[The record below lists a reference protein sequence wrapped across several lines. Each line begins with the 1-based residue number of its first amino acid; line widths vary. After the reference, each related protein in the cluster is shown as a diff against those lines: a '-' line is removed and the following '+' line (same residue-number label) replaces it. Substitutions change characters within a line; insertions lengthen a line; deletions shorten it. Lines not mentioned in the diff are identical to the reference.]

1 MMNTEY
7 FNVELIST
15 SSPAYK
21 KNNKKYKIIS
31 DKIRQY
37 KPVDHYAASY
47 NKALLKWEFVVQSLL
62 SSISI
67 ENKNRILK
75 FTDNQS
81 NVRFREI
88 DFIAEPTANVLVF
101 CELKLKENF
110 NSEMGNKASGW
121 SQLDK
126 SISIADQNFDA
137 LSGISICVDMSHIY
151 GIDSKA
157 DAENYCQVSELQKL
171 LSKPLS
177 EKKILWISS
186 IEISKLAIQNGLLT
200 ESEILEMKTLYQEY
214 KNPLSV
220 LNDETGYIKN
230 NPFQNLSSLFDKTTS
245 RNKTV
250 SCH

>member
-1 MMNTEY
+1 MNTEY
-7 FNVELIST
+7 FDVELIST
-15 SSPAYK
+15 TSAAYK
-21 KNNKKYKIIS
+21 RNNKKHKKMS

-47 NKALLKWEFVVQSLL
+47 NKALLKWEFVVQSIL

-88 DFIAEPTANVLVF
+88 DFIAESTANELVF

-110 NSEMGNKASGW
+110 NSELGSKASGW
-121 SQLDK
+121 AQLDK
-126 SISIADQNFDA
+126 SISIADQYFDA

-151 GIDSKA
+151 GLDSKA
-157 DAENYCQVSELQKL
+157 AEGDYCQIGGIQKL
-171 LSKPLS
+171 LAMPLS
-177 EKKILWISS
+177 EKKTQWLSS
-186 IEISKLAIQNGLLT
+186 IEISRLAIQNSLLT
-200 ESEILEMKTLYQEY
+200 ESDVLEMKDLYQEY
-214 KNPLSV
+214 KNPLSI

-230 NPFQNLSSLFDKTTS
+230 NPFQDLSSLFDKAVSANTT
-245 RNKTV
+245 V
-250 SCH
+250 PLH